1 MAQDL
6 LTKESPE
13 IIRFFQDIEYLT
25 RFLDSEQDRYR
36 PVLNGERY
44 ITEAELAELLK
55 ITRRTL
61 IEHRTT
67 GLFPYYRLGAR
78 KNRLRYGVYRKLP
91 QLLVSNMFIKYNANG
106 EPISYT
112 SADIRPNDL
121 STNAFGAGAYAK
133 TGAKNYAI
141 RQVAG
146 YRVGLFA
153 LEGEESYG
161 YCKNSD
167 LTRMDCADPY
177 QRTYS
182 LGLNI
187 NF

>member
-67 GLFPYYRLGAR
+67 GLFPYYRLGGS
-78 KNRLRYGVYRKLP
+78 KENDIIKLLNENRL
-91 QLLVSNMFIKYNANG
+91 
-106 EPISYT
+106 E
-112 SADIRPNDL
+112 
-121 STNAFGAGAYAK
+121 AF
-133 TGAKNYAI
+133 
-141 RQVAG
+141 
-146 YRVGLFA
+146 
-153 LEGEESYG
+153 
-161 YCKNSD
+161 NS
-167 LTRMDCADPY
+167 
-177 QRTYS
+177 
-182 LGLNI
+182 
-187 NF
+187 

>member
-13 IIRFFQDIEYLT
+13 IIRFFQDIEHLT

-67 GLFPYYRLGAR
+67 GLFPYYRLGGR
-78 KNRLRYGVYRKLP
+78 ILYKENDIIKLLNENRL
-91 QLLVSNMFIKYNANG
+91 
-106 EPISYT
+106 E
-112 SADIRPNDL
+112 
-121 STNAFGAGAYAK
+121 AF
-133 TGAKNYAI
+133 
-141 RQVAG
+141 
-146 YRVGLFA
+146 
-153 LEGEESYG
+153 
-161 YCKNSD
+161 NS
-167 LTRMDCADPY
+167 
-177 QRTYS
+177 
-182 LGLNI
+182 
-187 NF
+187 

>member
-61 IEHRTT
+61 IEQQDNRT
-67 GLFPYYRLGAR
+67 FPL
-78 KNRLRYGVYRKLP
+78 LP
-91 QLLVSNMFIKYNANG
+91 VG
-106 EPISYT
+106 
-112 SADIRPNDL
+112 
-121 STNAFGAGAYAK
+121 
-133 TGAKNYAI
+133 
-141 RQVAG
+141 RQ
-146 YRVGLFA
+146 
-153 LEGEESYG
+153 
-161 YCKNSD
+161 NS
-167 LTRMDCADPY
+167 L
-177 QRTYS
+177 
-182 LGLNI
+182 
-187 NF
+187 

>member
-44 ITEAELAELLK
+44 ITEAELADQLK

-67 GLFPYYRLGAR
+67 GLFPYYRLGGR
-78 KNRLRYGVYRKLP
+78 ILYKENDIIKLLNENRL
-91 QLLVSNMFIKYNANG
+91 
-106 EPISYT
+106 E
-112 SADIRPNDL
+112 
-121 STNAFGAGAYAK
+121 AF
-133 TGAKNYAI
+133 
-141 RQVAG
+141 
-146 YRVGLFA
+146 
-153 LEGEESYG
+153 
-161 YCKNSD
+161 NS
-167 LTRMDCADPY
+167 
-177 QRTYS
+177 
-182 LGLNI
+182 
-187 NF
+187 